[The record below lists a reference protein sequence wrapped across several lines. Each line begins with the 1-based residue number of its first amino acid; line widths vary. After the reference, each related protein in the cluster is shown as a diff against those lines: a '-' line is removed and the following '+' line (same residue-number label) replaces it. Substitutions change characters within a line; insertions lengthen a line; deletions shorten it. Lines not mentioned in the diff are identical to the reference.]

1 MVFSGKNQM
10 IILERNDLRALL
22 PSPVICG
29 IFAHQHTTIIMGLFS
44 ILFSGKYKQLKAHIA
59 NGATLLD
66 VRTKGEFN
74 TGSAKGAINIPLDQL
89 EKNIGKLKGSGQ
101 VVVFCR
107 TGARSAMAKRILMQ
121 HDIPVFNGGSW
132 GSVESARKA
141 T

>member
-1 MVFSGKNQM
+1 
-10 IILERNDLRALL
+10 
-22 PSPVICG
+22 
-29 IFAHQHTTIIMGLFS
+29 MGLLS
-44 ILFSGKYKQLKAHIA
+44 LLFRGKHNQLKTYIA
-59 NGATLLD
+59 EGATLLD

-89 EKNIGKLKGSGQ
+89 EKNVGKLKKSSH

-107 TGARSAMAKRILMQ
+107 TGARSAMAKRILMK

-141 T
+141 K